1 MNSKIITLIRSG
13 QFNQALI
20 EFDLALKKT
29 PHDAQLWSNR
39 GVVLIKLG
47 QLTQA
52 RESIYTSLNFQHDDQ
67 VEQNLINLLIQLNQF
82 KEASEH
88 NNRQLKKNNNSAQLQ
103 LNRARIAAGLN
114 DFDESFEIYSQI
126 INKYP
131 QYLPAYVAYAYELNK
146 QEKYEEAIAIN
157 LKALKVDSNCYP
169 AILNLGIAYN
179 NKKEYENALLYLKKY
194 VNVHQPDMKTW
205 WTIISAQLKMH
216 DVLGA
221 RESIILAQ
229 EIHPNNILLKFQ
241 NGALYLMER
250 KFEQAINELREVI
263 AMDKDHVEAHYHL
276 ALALLAQK
284 QFANVDYEFRYRIK
298 REKIKYGRFDD
309 FIAKGINEKTV
320 LLIGKEQGIGDEILL
335 SRLIP
340 SLKKQVKSIT
350 YVCDDRLIN
359 ILKRSLN
366 GIDIVGESEYLEN
379 EHHYD
384 ECLKINLGT
393 IFRYLYNPFRE
404 INKLESFKVKKEIY
418 ESMKASHPKKNK
430 KIIGL
435 SWKSKNLDIGQ
446 RKSMQLADLE
456 ELLKDKKYEFIN
468 LQYGDV
474 DNEITQ
480 LDQRGI
486 TIYDDKSIDKFN
498 DLESLFA
505 ITSLCDM
512 VITTSNV
519 TAHIAGALKIKAF
532 LLLPK
537 FSGRLWYWEDQNISS
552 WYPSIE
558 IIEQEIDGSWDTV
571 IQNLKKRISNYS

>member
-1 MNSKIITLIRSG
+1 MNSEIITLIRSG
-13 QFNQALI
+13 QFKQALI

-39 GVVLIKLG
+39 GVVLINLG
-47 QLTQA
+47 QLNQA
-52 RESIYTSLNFQHDDQ
+52 RESIYKSLNIKHDDQ

-103 LNRARIAAGLN
+103 LNRAKIAAGLN
-114 DFDESFEIYSQI
+114 NWDESFEIYRQI

-131 QYLPAYVAYAYELNK
+131 QYLPACVAYAYELNK

-179 NKKEYENALLYLKKY
+179 NNKEYENALFYLKKY
-194 VNVHQPDMKTW
+194 VNVHQQDMKTW
-205 WTIISAQLKMH
+205 LTIISAQVKIH
-216 DVLGA
+216 DWLGA

-229 EIHPNNILLKFQ
+229 EIDPNNILLKFQ
-241 NGALYLMER
+241 NGAIYLIER

-263 AMDKDHVEAHYHL
+263 AIDKDHADAHYHL

-284 QFANVDYEFRYRIK
+284 QFTNVDHEFRYRIK
-298 REKIKYGRFDD
+298 SETIKYGRFDD
-309 FIAKGINEKTV
+309 FIATGINEKTE

-384 ECLKINLGT
+384 QCLKINLGT
-393 IFRYLYNPFRE
+393 IFRYLHNPFKE
-404 INKLESFKVKKEIY
+404 INKLEAFKVKKEIY
-418 ESMKASHPKKNK
+418 ESMKIRYPKKNK

-435 SWKSKNLDIGQ
+435 SWKSKNLDIGKS
-446 RKSMQLADLE
+446 KSMQLSDLE

-474 DNEITQ
+474 ENDIRQ

-486 TIYDDKSIDKFN
+486 TIYDDKSIDKYN

-519 TAHIAGALKIKAF
+519 TAHIAGALKIKVF

-537 FSGRLWYWEDQNISS
+537 FKGRIWYWEDQNISS

-558 IIEQEIDGSWDTV
+558 IIEQEIDGSWEMAINKLEAKV
-571 IQNLKKRISNYS
+571 KNYS

>member
-418 ESMKASHPKKNK
+418 ESMKASRPKKNK

>member
-229 EIHPNNILLKFQ
+229 EIHPNNILFKFQ

-418 ESMKASHPKKNK
+418 ESMKASRPKKNK

>member
-1 MNSKIITLIRSG
+1 MNSKIITLIQSG
-13 QFNQALI
+13 QFKQALI

-39 GVVLIKLG
+39 GVVLIQLG

-52 RESIYTSLNFQHDDQ
+52 RESIYTSLNIQHDDQ

-103 LNRARIAAGLN
+103 LNKAKIAAGLN
-114 DFDESFEIYSQI
+114 NWDESFEIYSQI

-179 NKKEYENALLYLKKY
+179 NNKEYENALLYLKKY

-205 WTIISAQLKMH
+205 LTIITAQLKTH
-216 DVLGA
+216 GWLGA

-229 EIHPNNILLKFQ
+229 EIDPNNILLKFQ
-241 NGALYLMER
+241 NGALYLIER

-284 QFANVDYEFRYRIK
+284 QFTNVDHEFRYRIK
-298 REKIKYGRFDD
+298 SEKIKYGRFDD
-309 FIAKGINEKTV
+309 FIATGINEKTE

-384 ECLKINLGT
+384 QCLKINLGT
-393 IFRYLYNPFRE
+393 IFRYLHNPFKE
-404 INKLESFKVKKEIY
+404 INKLEAFKVKKEIY
-418 ESMKASHPKKNK
+418 ESMKIRYPKKNK

-435 SWKSKNLDIGQ
+435 SWKSKNLDIGKG
-446 RKSMQLADLE
+446 KSMQLADLE
-456 ELLKDKKYEFIN
+456 ELLKDKKYEFMN

-474 DNEITQ
+474 DNEIRQ
-480 LDQRGI
+480 LDQKGI
-486 TIYDDKSIDKFN
+486 TVYDDKSIDKFN

-519 TAHIAGALKIKAF
+519 TAHIAGALKIKVF

-537 FSGRLWYWEDQNISS
+537 FRGRLWYWEDQNISS

-558 IIEQEIDGSWDTV
+558 IIEQEIDGSWEMAINKLEAKV
-571 IQNLKKRISNYS
+571 KNYS

>member
-229 EIHPNNILLKFQ
+229 EIHPNNILFKFQ